1 MHGEVS
7 LRDRAL
13 ASGPRLRDDGSL
25 TYHSCRVRKRM
36 SPMDDATLQSLQSL
50 QSLIASELGVTAA
63 LLFQSGFTTRHAS
76 PREDEHLPDVYLRL
90 ALAVVVGVTLFRSL
104 AAHAPRRAPV
114 RTARR
119 DDPRAR
125 PVPTPA
131 PSVITAAIRGKDP

>member
-1 MHGEVS
+1 MARSACEIGPWRLGHAFGMT
-7 LRDRAL
+7 A
-13 ASGPRLRDDGSL
+13 ASR
-25 TYHSCRVRKRM
+25 TTICRVRKRM
-36 SPMDDATLQSLQSL
+36 SPMDDASLQSL
-50 QSLIASELGVTAA
+50 QSLISSELGVTAA
-63 LLFQSGFTTRHAS
+63 LFQSGFTPRYAS

-104 AAHAPRRAPV
+104 AAHATRRAPV

>member
-36 SPMDDATLQSLQSL
+36 SPMDDASLQSL
-50 QSLIASELGVTAA
+50 QSLISSELGVTAA
-63 LLFQSGFTTRHAS
+63 LFQSGFTPRYAS